1 MSVPSREGGILT
13 IPLLQARKLRAEVIT
28 LRAVCRSYKN
38 VNFGNK
44 LYASFGKLLNLSP
57 YLSSL
62 ISKIRLII
70 ASVSQGFGNDEIT
83 YHVKRQSQSRHAR
96 NGSHP

>member
-1 MSVPSREGGILT
+1 MSVPSREGGVLT
-13 IPLLQARKLRAEVIT
+13 IPLLQARKLRAKVIT
-28 LRAVCRSYKN
+28 PRAACHSYKN
-38 VNFGNK
+38 LNFGNK

-57 YLSSL
+57 HLSFL

-70 ASVSQGFGNDEIT
+70 ASVSQGFGKDEIT
-83 YHVKRQSQSRHAR
+83 YHGKRQSQSRHAR